1 MTSETLQVSGVRCE
15 RCVIRLGSALQTLD
29 GIEFANANLMGQ
41 VMLSWDEEKL
51 PRDEIV
57 AALRRAGFQPV
68 S

>member
-15 RCVIRLGSALQTLD
+15 RCVLRLGSALQKLD

-51 PRDEIV
+51 PREVIV
-57 AALRRAGFQPV
+57 DTLQRAGFQPV

>member
-15 RCVIRLGSALQTLD
+15 RCVLRLGSALQKLD

-51 PRDEIV
+51 PREAIV

>member
-1 MTSETLQVSGVRCE
+1 VTSETLQVSGVRCE
-15 RCVIRLGSALQTLD
+15 RCVMRLGSALQTLD

-51 PRDEIV
+51 PREEIV

>member
-1 MTSETLQVSGVRCE
+1 VTSETLQVSGVRCE
-15 RCVIRLGSALQTLD
+15 RCVLRLGSALQKLD

-51 PRDEIV
+51 PREVIV
-57 AALRRAGFQPV
+57 DTLQRAGFQPV

>member
-1 MTSETLQVSGVRCE
+1 VTSETLQVSGVRCE
-15 RCVIRLGSALQTLD
+15 RCVLRLGGALQKLD

-51 PRDEIV
+51 PREVIV
-57 AALRRAGFQPV
+57 AALQRAGFQPV

>member
-15 RCVIRLGSALQTLD
+15 RCVLRLGSALQNLE

-41 VMLSWDEEKL
+41 LMLSWDEAKL
-51 PRDEIV
+51 PREAIV
-57 AALRRAGFQPV
+57 EALRRAGFQPV